1 MHKDPEVAMLSVTAL
16 IPAVA
21 GLYLGLPIVGSS
33 VAKALHLPLK
43 ARLLACLSNGFTSGT
58 VDNG

>member
-16 IPAVA
+16 IPAVT
-21 GLYLGLPIVGSS
+21 GLYLGLPIADSS
-33 VAKALHLPLK
+33 VAKVLVLPVKPSSLP
-43 ARLLACLSNGFTSGT
+43 ASGTVLCSGT

>member
-16 IPAVA
+16 IRAVA
-21 GLYLGLPIVGSS
+21 GLYLGLPIADSK
-33 VAKALHLPLK
+33 VAKALHVPIKPSSLPASVMVL
-43 ARLLACLSNGFTSGT
+43 CSGT